1 MELVSAILFGS
12 FLNGLTGSF
21 HCLGMCGPL
30 AGSLNLTISPSD
42 KKTSS
47 VLLQTLYNLGRLV
60 SYTSI
65 GLGFGFLG
73 KVTNKSLSLLLPAQE
88 FAAWF
93 GAAFILLFGLSIIF
107 QKDWTQNRFFS
118 KIFSKLGSKLL
129 RSRENKS
136 PSFQLAIG
144 FMFGMITGFL
154 PCGILYPAFVMAFAT
169 GSPAFGALSMF
180 FFFLG
185 TFPLL
190 FGFGFGLG
198 FRMILT
204 KFGKDKLKLAGF
216 AIILLSISLMLFR
229 MNHTHN
235 HSEPGV
241 KMEEGGHHHHHH

>member
-1 MELVSAILFGS
+1 MELISAILFGS

-30 AGSLNLTISPSD
+30 AGSLNLSLSPTD
-42 KKTSS
+42 KKESP
-47 VLLQTLYNLGRLV
+47 VLLQILYNLGRLV
-60 SYTSI
+60 SYSSI

-73 KVTNKSLSLLLPAQE
+73 KITNQSFSLLLPAQE

-93 GAAFILLFGLSIIF
+93 GVGFILLFGVSILF

-118 KIFSKLGSKLL
+118 KTFSKVGSKLL
-129 RSRENKS
+129 KMRENKS
-136 PSFQLAIG
+136 PSNRLGIG
-144 FMFGMITGFL
+144 FVFGMLTGFL

-190 FGFGFGLG
+190 FGFGLG
-198 FRMILT
+198 FRIILL

-216 AIILLSISLMLFR
+216 TIILLSISLMLFR
-229 MNHTHN
+229 MNHTHQ
-235 HSEPGV
+235 HSETGETM
-241 KMEEGGHHHHHH
+241 KEGSHHQHHH

>member
-1 MELVSAILFGS
+1 MELISAILFGS

-30 AGSLNLTISPSD
+30 AGSLNLTLSPSD
-42 KKTSS
+42 KKISP
-47 VLLQTLYNLGRLV
+47 VLLQILYNLGRLV

-73 KVTNKSLSLLLPAQE
+73 KVTNQSLSILLPAQE

-93 GAAFILLFGLSIIF
+93 GAAFILLFGVSILF

-118 KIFSKLGSKLL
+118 RVFSKVGSKLL
-129 RSRENKS
+129 KSRENKS
-136 PSFQLAIG
+136 PGSRLVIG
-144 FMFGMITGFL
+144 FTFGMLTGFL

-190 FGFGFGLG
+190 FGFGLG
-198 FRMILT
+198 FRVILA

-235 HSEPGV
+235 HSEPGE

>member
-1 MELVSAILFGS
+1 MELISAILFGS

-30 AGSLNLTISPSD
+30 AGSLNLTLSPTD
-42 KKTSS
+42 KKTSP
-47 VLLQTLYNLGRLV
+47 VLLQILYNLGRLV

-73 KVTNKSLSLLLPAQE
+73 NITNQSLALLLPAQE

-93 GAAFILLFGLSIIF
+93 GAGFILLFGVSILF

-118 KIFSKLGSKLL
+118 KVFSKVGSKLL
-129 RSRENKS
+129 KFRENKS
-136 PSFQLAIG
+136 PSSRLAIG
-144 FMFGMITGFL
+144 FMFGMLTGFL

-190 FGFGFGLG
+190 FGFGLG
-198 FRMILT
+198 FRMILA

-229 MNHTHN
+229 MNHTHH
-235 HSEPGV
+235 HSEPGE

>member
-1 MELVSAILFGS
+1 MELTSAILFGS

-30 AGSLNLTISPSD
+30 AGSLNLTISPAD
-42 KKTSS
+42 KKTSP
-47 VLLQTLYNLGRLV
+47 VLLQILYNLGRLV

-73 KVTNKSLSLLLPAQE
+73 KVTNQSLSLLLPAQE
-88 FAAWF
+88 FAAWL
-93 GAAFILLFGLSIIF
+93 GAVFILLFGVSILI

-118 KIFSKLGSKLL
+118 KVFSKVGSKLL
-129 RSRENKS
+129 KFRENKS
-136 PSFQLAIG
+136 PSSRLAIG
-144 FMFGMITGFL
+144 FMFGMLTGFL

-169 GSPAFGALSMF
+169 GSPLFGALSMF

-190 FGFGFGLG
+190 FGFGLG
-198 FRMILT
+198 FRMILA

-229 MNHTHN
+229 MNHIHN
-235 HSEPGV
+235 HSESGE
-241 KMEEGGHHHHHH
+241 KMEEGGAHHHHH

>member
-1 MELVSAILFGS
+1 MELISAILFGS

-30 AGSLNLTISPSD
+30 AGSLNLSISASD
-42 KKTSS
+42 KKTSP

-73 KVTNKSLSLLLPAQE
+73 KVTNQSLSLLLPAQE

-93 GAAFILLFGLSIIF
+93 GAAFILLFGLSILF

-118 KIFSKLGSKLL
+118 KVFAKVGSKLL
-129 RSRENKS
+129 RSRENKGPRS
-136 PSFQLAIG
+136 HLAIG

-190 FGFGFGLG
+190 FGFGLG